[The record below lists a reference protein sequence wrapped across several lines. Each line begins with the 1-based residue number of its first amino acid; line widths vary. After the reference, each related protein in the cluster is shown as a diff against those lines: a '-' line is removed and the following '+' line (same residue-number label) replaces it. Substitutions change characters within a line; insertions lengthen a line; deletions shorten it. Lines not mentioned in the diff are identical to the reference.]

1 MFYLDGNGY
10 VIDKCTELNDAFEDI
25 YDKLDDMTPEKRMAW
40 FKSHMYVE
48 PLKYTQEIDNTTYIV
63 RTSFNEN
70 SSNNLLDKI
79 EKIVVENNQFIALKC

>member
-1 MFYLDGNGY
+1 MFYLDENGY
-10 VIDKCTELNDAFEDI
+10 VIDKRTKLNDAFEDI
-25 YDKLDDMTPEKRMAW
+25 YNKLGEMTPEKRMAW

-70 SSNNLLDKI
+70 SINNLLTKI
-79 EKIVVENNQFIALKC
+79 EKIVVKNN